1 MFSTL
6 TVQETSGLTMTGWL
20 SFRSLRSLQQANRT
34 PTTFGI
40 LESFPR
46 CSVPQ
51 FIARDF
57 KEFIRLS
64 GMTHVRTSPFYPQ
77 SNGKIERW
85 HQSLKAECLRP
96 GAPLSLEDALRL
108 VNRYVEHYN
117 TIRLHSALG
126 YVTPQAMLE
135 GRQQEIWNERDRKL
149 EVARLERQCRRQVLR
164 FPCVKSEVPG
174 TRPTPEVTMTEIE
187 WVNTHYEKTAALH
200 SR

>member
-34 PTTFGI
+34 PNTFGI

-46 CSVPQ
+46 CYGPQ

-126 YVTPQAMLE
+126 YVAPQAMLE
-135 GRQQEIWNERDRKL
+135 GRQQKIWNERDRKL
-149 EVARLERQCRRQVLR
+149 EVARLKRQRHRQVLL
-164 FPCVKSEVPG
+164 FPCVKSETLG
-174 TRPTPEVTMTEIE
+174 TRPTPEVQ
-187 WVNTHYEKTAALH
+187 
-200 SR
+200 